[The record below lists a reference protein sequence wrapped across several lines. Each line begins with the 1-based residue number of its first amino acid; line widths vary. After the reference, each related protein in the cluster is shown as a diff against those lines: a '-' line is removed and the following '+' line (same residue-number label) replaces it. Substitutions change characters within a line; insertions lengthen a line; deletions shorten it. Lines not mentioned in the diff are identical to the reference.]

1 MTFTDT
7 ADLAAREVWPGFHGK
22 FVHTD
27 GMTIAFW
34 DIDAG
39 AALPAHAHPHE
50 QVSCVIE
57 GQFEMTV
64 GGETRLMTAGMVVT
78 IPGDT
83 PHSARALTVCRLVDV
98 FRPVREDY
106 R

>member
-7 ADLAAREVWPGFHGK
+7 ADLAARDVWPGFHGK

-27 GMTIAFW
+27 SMTIAFW

-39 AALPAHAHPHE
+39 VSLPSHAHAHE
-50 QVSCVIE
+50 QVSCVID

-64 GGETRLMTAGMVVT
+64 GSETRLMTAGMVVT

-83 PHSARALTVCRLVDV
+83 PHSARSLTACRLVDV